1 MRNEYGFT
9 LVEML
14 VVLLVISILLL
25 ITIPNIAAHNKNIQE
40 KGCEGLK
47 DMVQGQ
53 VVAFEMEFQTTP
65 TIQDLI
71 DNEYLPEAPKCP
83 NGNTLTIDSEGKVQE
98 NGSVS
103 QP

>member
-1 MRNEYGFT
+1 MRNEQGFT

-25 ITIPNIAAHNKNIQE
+25 ITIPNIAAHNQNIQK
-40 KGCEGLK
+40 KGCEGLA

-53 VVAFEMEFQTTP
+53 VVAYEMEYKATP

-71 DNEYLPEAPKCP
+71 DKEYLPEAPICP
-83 NGNTLTIDSEGKVQE
+83 NGNTLTIDTEGKVIINE
-98 NGSVS
+98 
-103 QP
+103 